1 MTDNLKKILTAN
13 KTRLQWLQSN
23 WYRASVVGLLCVI
36 VVMLIV
42 VNSNVKLEG
51 KYNRWELRD
60 VWSNINDT
68 NKILEKIR
76 SNR

>member
-1 MTDNLKKILTAN
+1 MTDNLKKVLTAN
-13 KTRLQWLQSN
+13 KTRSQWLQSN

-42 VNSNVKLEG
+42 VNSNVKLQGE
-51 KYNRWELRD
+51 YTRYQLRD
-60 VWSNINDT
+60 VWMNINDT